1 MFELYIKNE
10 NFDAKVSFD
19 LTTMMKGQMDTKARN
34 KNISVAQ
41 YLRDLIQ
48 RDLDSYGEV
57 LDYELQLLKRDI
69 ENAYKL
75 YNDAKESIQY
85 YEQKAQNYKENI
97 ESMKNEYIKKSKLIS
112 QSNIVYADEEEKIKT
127 ILLDVF
133 ATNNY
138 QFDSVMDMKEKIKSR
153 ANNIHANSFLVM
165 KLTIML
171 LDGEI
176 TLRELIENPIQHLVD
191 DKKVQST
198 DTQDFISLKENLWN
212 KYGESIEKQEQKQQE
227 IEEEK
232 NIIHK
237 SENERLKYVIKKAY
251 NTNYRTQSIME
262 ANVEFMC
269 DKYNLNSTKTLDI
282 INQIY
287 QNKLDYL
294 KVIKSDHI
302 YESYCRITP
311 DKINNLKKKTTQP
324 EEKQKLTPIQDMILH
339 LNGKEPLTEIK
350 DVNSLETKIR
360 QKCYYRTDIKFRE
373 LWNIITQIIEGK
385 ISVDE
390 FINSNRTIC

>member
-1 MFELYIKNE
+1 MLELYTTNE
-10 NFDAKVSFD
+10 NFSAKVSFD

-41 YLRDLIQ
+41 YLRELIQ

-57 LDYELQLLKRDI
+57 LDYELQLLQRDI

-85 YEQKAQNYKENI
+85 YEQKAQSYKENI
-97 ESMKNEYIKKSKLIS
+97 ESMKNDYIKKSKLIS

-127 ILLDVF
+127 IILDVF

-138 QFDSVMDMKEKIKSR
+138 RFDSVIDMKEKIKSR
-153 ANNIHANSFLVM
+153 SNNIHANSFLVM
-165 KLTIML
+165 KLTLML

-176 TLRELIENPIQHLVD
+176 TLRELINNPIQHLVD
-191 DKKVQST
+191 NEKLQSPN
-198 DTQDFISLKENLWN
+198 TQDFITLKENLWN
-212 KYGESIEKQEQKQQE
+212 KYGEFIEKQEQKQQK

-232 NIIHK
+232 TIIHE

-251 NTNYRTQSIME
+251 NTNYRTQNVME
-262 ANVEFMC
+262 GNVEALC
-269 DKYNLNSTKTLDI
+269 QKYKLDLVKTLNI

-294 KVIKSDHI
+294 KVIKSDNI
-302 YESYCRITP
+302 YEYCTITP
-311 DKINNLKKKTTQP
+311 DKINNLEEKTTQP
-324 EEKQKLTPIQDMILH
+324 EEKQKLTPIQDMILY
-339 LNGKEPLTEIK
+339 LNEKKPLTEIK
-350 DVNSLETKIR
+350 DVNSLETQIR
-360 QKCYYRTDIKFRE
+360 QKCYYRTDLKFRE
-373 LWNIITQIIEGK
+373 LWNTITQIIERK
-385 ISVDE
+385 ISVE
-390 FINSNRTIC
+390 EVINQHI

>member
-251 NTNYRTQSIME
+251 NTNYRTQSVME
-262 ANVEFMC
+262 GNIEALC
-269 DKYNLNSTKTLDI
+269 QKYKLDLVKTSNI

-294 KVIKSDHI
+294 KVMK
-302 YESYCRITP
+302 
-311 DKINNLKKKTTQP
+311 
-324 EEKQKLTPIQDMILH
+324 
-339 LNGKEPLTEIK
+339 
-350 DVNSLETKIR
+350 
-360 QKCYYRTDIKFRE
+360 
-373 LWNIITQIIEGK
+373 
-385 ISVDE
+385 
-390 FINSNRTIC
+390 

>member
-1 MFELYIKNE
+1 MLEPYTINK
-10 NFDAKVSFD
+10 NFDTKVSFD
-19 LTTMMKGQMDTKARN
+19 STTMMKEQMDEKARY
-34 KNISVAQ
+34 KNISLAQ
-41 YLRDLIQ
+41 YLRDVVQ

-57 LDYELQLLKRDI
+57 LGYELQLLKRDI
-69 ENAYKL
+69 KNAYKL

-85 YEQKAQNYKENI
+85 HEQKAQSYKENI
-97 ESMKNEYIKKSKLIS
+97 ESLKNEYIKKSKLIS

-133 ATNNY
+133 ATNHY
-138 QFDSVMDMKEKIKSR
+138 RFDSVVDMKEKIKSR
-153 ANNIHANSFLVM
+153 SNNVHANSFLVM

-191 DKKVQST
+191 DKKVQSI

-212 KYGESIEKQEQKQQE
+212 KYGEYIKKQEQKQQE

-232 NIIHK
+232 TIIHK
-237 SENERLKYVIKKAY
+237 PENERLQYVIKQAY
-251 NTNYRTQSIME
+251 HTNYRTQSVME
-262 ANVEFMC
+262 ANIEALC
-269 DKYNLNSTKTLDI
+269 QKYKLNLVKTSNI

-302 YESYCRITP
+302 YEYCTITP
-311 DKINNLKKKTTQP
+311 DKINNLEEKTIQP
-324 EEKQKLTPIQDMILH
+324 EDEQKLTPIQDMIIH
-339 LNGKEPLTEIK
+339 LNRKEPLTEIQ
-350 DVNSLETKIR
+350 DVNSFESQIR
-360 QKCYYRTDIKFRE
+360 RKCNYRSDIKFRE
-373 LWNIITQIIEGK
+373 LWNILTQIIQGK
-385 ISVDE
+385 L
-390 FINSNRTIC
+390 TIDDVVNQQI

>member
-251 NTNYRTQSIME
+251 NTNYRTQSVME
-262 ANVEFMC
+262 GNIEALC
-269 DKYNLNSTKTLDI
+269 QKYKLDLVKTSNI

-294 KVIKSDHI
+294 KVMKSDHI
-302 YESYCRITP
+302 YEYCTIHTP
-311 DKINNLKKKTTQP
+311 DKKDLEEKTTQP
-324 EEKQKLTPIQDMILH
+324 KDEQKVTPIQDMIIH
-339 LNGKEPLTEIK
+339 LNRKEPLTEIK
-350 DVNSLETKIR
+350 DLNSFESQIR
-360 QKCYYRTDIKFRE
+360 RKCNYRSDIKFRE
-373 LWNIITQIIEGK
+373 LWDILMQIIQGK
-385 ISVDE
+385 ITVEDVV
-390 FINSNRTIC
+390 NQQL